1 MQTDPNLP
9 LQIKNLPM
17 TVHSAEIRGKSYEL
31 HQVSEDGKRGLYQD
45 KDNGNFF
52 SFERDSS
59 NNGQMSPLYGAPQV
73 KSESLEKCLNGEMN
87 SIVVHQFNPVPA
99 MQLSEDMKKRMIT
112 ITDPLAELFAS
123 NFSESYRL
131 PNNRK
136 HLVPTRLQKD
146 EYEALENNK
155 VVFDNYIG
163 FLLQKQLYA
172 SLGLANPMLNSDQIV
187 RIGLR
192 DFEKDL
198 HTLHLDIDTS
208 VITKALINTDFD
220 ILRDST
226 RDIRNTL
233 NVVLREPSIAQAIN
247 KVGAELYTLA
257 VIEKQFEL
265 APERS
270 VAFEQIEQLESK
282 GATLSRTGE
291 FKVRDMTIYD
301 AILVDGDDPML
312 AIPSIRDGEGKMAII
327 KDLDAID
334 FVSNKVKPDEPKV
347 EQEQALANKQTP
359 SMSR

>member
-1 MQTDPNLP
+1 
-9 LQIKNLPM
+9 M
-17 TVHSAEIRGKSYEL
+17 TVNSAEIRGKSYDL

-45 KDNGNFF
+45 KDGGDFF
-52 SFERDSS
+52 SFQRDSS
-59 NNGQMSPLYGAPQV
+59 NNGQMIPLYGAPQI

-87 SIVVHQFNPVPA
+87 SIVVHQYNPVPS
-99 MQLSEDMKKRMIT
+99 MHISDDTKKRMIT

-123 NFSESYRL
+123 HFSEAYRG
-131 PNNRK
+131 RK

-155 VVFDNYIG
+155 VVFDTYVG
-163 FLLQKQLYA
+163 YLLQKQLYA
-172 SLGLANPMLNSDQIV
+172 SLGLANPLLNSDQIV

-192 DFEKDL
+192 EFEKDL

-220 ILRDST
+220 IIRGST
-226 RDIRNTL
+226 RDIRDTL
-233 NVVLREPSIAQAIN
+233 NVLLREPSIAQAIN

-257 VIEKQFEL
+257 VIEKQFEI

-270 VAFEQIEQLESK
+270 VAFKQIEKLENK

-301 AILVDGDDPML
+301 AILLDGDDPML
-312 AIPSIRDGEGKMAII
+312 AIPSIRDGEGKMAIV

-334 FVSNKVKPDEPKV
+334 FVRNKVTPDEPKV
-347 EQEQALANKQTP
+347 EQDPTLSNKQTP
-359 SMSR
+359 NMSR